1 MNIFVHWINEDG
13 GKGTL
18 SLIHLLYCCRCR
30 GGGGGGGG
38 GGGMATISMSTLSP
52 IKALRP

>member
-38 GGGMATISMSTLSP
+38 DGYHKYVNPFTN
-52 IKALRP
+52 